1 MRSFILLMLLS
12 FSAWAAEDT
21 AAQTALDTKV
31 VPSKSSL
38 LESSQVSGQLLQLLL
53 GLLLVI
59 GLIFL
64 LAWLVRRIQNS
75 LPLKG
80 SQQVI
85 SLLASQAL
93 GPRDRL
99 LLVQVGK
106 EQILLGLTPGT
117 IVPLHVLQ
125 EPIEISVPE
134 SNLSS
139 AFAQR
144 LAKALKTS
152 SKDAS

>member
-1 MRSFILLMLLS
+1 MRAFMMLMLWS
-12 FSAWAAEDT
+12 FGAWAAEDGSV
-21 AAQTALDTKV
+21 QTLPEAKV
-31 VPSKSSL
+31 LPSKSSV

-64 LAWLVRRIQNS
+64 LAWLVRRIQQS

-125 EPIEISVPE
+125 EPIEISAPE

>member
-1 MRSFILLMLLS
+1 MRLLIMLMLLS
-12 FSAWAAEDT
+12 PLSWSADAVVTASAEPELKKQAA
-21 AAQTALDTKV
+21 A
-31 VPSKSSL
+31 SL
-38 LESSQVSGQLLQLLL
+38 LEPSQVSSQLVQLLL

-64 LAWLVRRIQNS
+64 LAWLVRRIQQA
-75 LPLKG
+75 LPTRG
-80 SQQVI
+80 ANQAI

-106 EQILLGLTPGT
+106 EQILLGVTPGT

-125 EPIEISVPE
+125 EPIEVTTPDSPI
-134 SNLSS
+134 SS

-144 LAKALKTS
+144 LASVLKS
-152 SKDAS
+152 SAKDAQ

>member
-1 MRSFILLMLLS
+1 MRFLILLMLS
-12 FSAWAAEDT
+12 SSSAWAVDNAVSNKMSEPK
-21 AAQTALDTKV
+21 AQSV
-31 VPSKSSL
+31 SSGL
-38 LESSQVSGQLLQLLL
+38 LEVAPVSGQLLQLVL
-53 GLLLVI
+53 GLMLVI

-64 LAWLVRRIQNS
+64 LAWLVRRIQQS
-75 LPLKG
+75 LPVK
-80 SQQVI
+80 SSNQVI

-117 IVPLHVLQ
+117 ITPLHVLQ
-125 EPIEISVPE
+125 EPVDISAPE
-134 SNLSS
+134 GNMTS

-152 SKDAS
+152 AKDKS